1 MLTTDDI
8 WVVGELHVD
17 EARAVAAKIINDEF
31 EKDPIKPMGL
41 HNLYNLCY
49 VNPRILSSTYGFSEF
64 ITYVRN
70 LQKYEVY
77 LSPGKKGKLYNL
89 NLVKFTN
96 EFIKSVTKFNYYA
109 VPHFTRVNFNLENKI
124 KYKLGLKFKKKN
136 FELKLTNV
144 IIPKNE
150 KVFIRNSKKYIENK
164 SKLKIQ
170 SSEYK

>member
-1 MLTTDDI
+1 MKKTVLVNGTFNSGSGAVNDYLSSRTDFYNPFGD
-8 WVVGELHVD
+8 
-17 EARAVAAKIINDEF
+17 NEF
-31 EKDPIKPMGL
+31 KLVSDPMGL

-77 LSPGKKGKLYNL
+77 LSPRKKGKLYNL
-89 NLVKFTN
+89 NLIKFTN

-109 VPHFTRVNFNLENKI
+109 TPHFTRVNFNLGNKI
-124 KYKLGLKFKKKN
+124 KYSLGLKFKKKS

-150 KVFIRNSKKYIENK
+150 KVVS
-164 SKLKIQ
+164 L
-170 SSEYK
+170 